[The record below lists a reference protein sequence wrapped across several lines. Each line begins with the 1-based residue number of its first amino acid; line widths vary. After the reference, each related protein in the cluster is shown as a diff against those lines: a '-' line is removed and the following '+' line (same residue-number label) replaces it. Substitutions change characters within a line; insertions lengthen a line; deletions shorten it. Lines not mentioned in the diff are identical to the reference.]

1 MSLDKTI
8 LVPLDQS
15 ALAAAAVPYA
25 AAVAK
30 ATGSRL
36 LLFSVIQARL
46 DEILARRFETDT
58 ELNRQR
64 REAAELYLAG
74 TATSLRER
82 GYDVATRAVMGEPVE
97 EILSA
102 ADSESVAMVVMA
114 THGRGGVERWVIG
127 SVADKV
133 MRLGHKPTLLMRP
146 EGTADIDRELTLS
159 RILVPLDGSLLA
171 EAALAP
177 ATELAL
183 AAQAHLVLLRVQ
195 PPFSTA
201 FVYDQYIPDLAEV
214 EDEAFGDARNYLE
227 SVKLRMP
234 AGLDAQAI
242 ALRGIVAMTIQDY
255 VGHHSMSLVVMS
267 TRGQSGLTRLVLG
280 STADHLVRSG
290 VPTLLVRPKSGDS
303 AAVPQPAEGT
313 AVT

>member
-1 MSLDKTI
+1 MAGCGVTTTYRKSVRTCDSRIWLTPKEVRRKNMSLDKTI

-114 THGRGGVERWVIG
+114 THGRRGVERWVIG
-127 SVADKV
+127 SVA
-133 MRLGHKPTLLMRP
+133 
-146 EGTADIDRELTLS
+146 
-159 RILVPLDGSLLA
+159 
-171 EAALAP
+171 
-177 ATELAL
+177 
-183 AAQAHLVLLRVQ
+183 
-195 PPFSTA
+195 
-201 FVYDQYIPDLAEV
+201 
-214 EDEAFGDARNYLE
+214 
-227 SVKLRMP
+227 
-234 AGLDAQAI
+234 
-242 ALRGIVAMTIQDY
+242 
-255 VGHHSMSLVVMS
+255 
-267 TRGQSGLTRLVLG
+267 
-280 STADHLVRSG
+280 
-290 VPTLLVRPKSGDS
+290 
-303 AAVPQPAEGT
+303 
-313 AVT
+313 